1 MECNIKIV
9 KLKQV
14 LPLGTFPKREH
25 NVRFFYHR
33 TDGCYYMYDEK
44 GCEINLTT
52 DGNIIAIDRE
62 LIVGSESLTD
72 DTLVCIGL
80 KANYVHPSR
89 GIRNNTCGCQDTYI
103 RAWTYIKD
111 LQDFMQSGHIE
122 RDYYRVTLVPSPEE
136 GGIVGCSGSAIVPDE
151 NSDGFRFQFEAGSRV
166 ELYAKPV
173 QGYHFKGWKEF
184 HTNEIMS
191 ISPNWSF
198 TIKKDMDL
206 IGVFEKDEAP
216 IEQFY
221 INVNADPANAGY
233 VVGAGTFP
241 KGTRHS
247 ITAAAIQGYH
257 FTHWTDSLNR
267 IVSTNLQYDLVVE
280 KDETYTAHFEL
291 DTPVIEEYNVT
302 IITNPA
308 DKGSVSGGGTYK
320 SGQTAI
326 IVPSPVE
333 GWAVDTVTASGGNLV
348 DNGNGTYSIVV
359 TRDLTITVNF
369 KEAIRYFTFSVV
381 ADANGLVRYK
391 DINDAWSQWAERHE
405 VTAPEK
411 TIVTIAGKANGGYEF
426 EKWVTP
432 TGANLPNNE
441 NNIIVEE
448 GLHRKVYTAYF
459 KETYIP
465 PETHI
470 VNITA
475 GSNGK
480 CKYKIGSGEYSEA
493 ASSHFNISITDGE
506 TIEVLGVPDS
516 GYSFEQ
522 WNIGGTTSNSNP
534 YSKVITENVDF
545 SCTFVEIPPEEVT
558 ITVGSDGTN
567 ETRYRI
573 GDSSWS
579 NWSTSEH
586 TFKTAVG
593 SIYSV
598 EARAV
603 GNYKFREWNTSG
615 AKVSDNPATFT
626 AKTGT
631 NATHIAMFDQVI
643 MRTLT
648 LTAGT
653 GGKCRAKINGS
664 WSDYYSG
671 TKTYS
676 DIVDGTTVSVEALA
690 DSGYHFKEWTDS
702 GAPSTT
708 SRDIVMNDSKSIE
721 ARFEVDAPDKFQV
734 TYEAIPNGSATMEGA
749 GTYNDGD
756 TCTIKVNVSP
766 GYTLNKVLVDGVKIT
781 LNSNNQYSFV
791 VEKNIKVTIE
801 CDLIPEP
808 THYTLTVKTEDEGVA
823 QGGVGINKESNLGV
837 ETAEFEDGTVATIH
851 ATAAEGYS
859 FGGWWKDGVKVSDDV
874 TLSVTIDADKTY
886 IAKFTQVIMRTLT
899 LTAGTGGKCR
909 AKINGSWSD
918 YYSGTKTYS
927 DIVDGTTVSVE
938 ALADSG
944 YHFKEWT
951 DSGAPSTT
959 SRDIVMNDSKSIE
972 ARFEVDAPDKFQVT
986 YEAIPNGSATMEGAG
1001 TYNDGDTCTIKV
1013 NVSPGYTLNKV
1024 LVDGVKITL
1033 NSNNQYSFV
1042 VEKNIKVT
1050 IECDL
1055 IPEPTHYT
1063 LTVKTEDEG
1072 VAQGGVGINK
1082 ESNLGVE
1089 TAEFE
1094 DGTVATIHATAAEG
1108 YSFGGWWKDGVKVSD
1123 DVTLSVTIDAD
1134 KTYIAKFT
1142 QDPYLELDKPYLI
1155 FEATGGT
1162 QTVNVT
1168 SNVEWTVS

>member
-291 DTPVIEEYNVT
+291 DAPVIEEYNVT

-369 KEAIRYFTFSVV
+369 KEAIRYFTFSIV
-381 ADANGLVRYK
+381 ANANGLVRYK
-391 DINDAWSQWAERHE
+391 DINDAWSNWAERHE

-411 TIVTIAGKANGGYEF
+411 TIVTIAGKADIKYEF
-426 EKWVTP
+426 EKWITP
-432 TGANLPNNE
+432 TEAELLNNE

-448 GLHRKVYTAYF
+448 GLHRRIYTAYF
-459 KETYIP
+459 KKETVKPETYQ
-465 PETHI
+465 
-470 VNITA
+470 VNINVISNGKCKYKV
-475 GSNGK
+475 GSNEYSNESASHSNISVTKGETIEILAVPDEGYLFDYCASTSGDRSESNPYKVAVNSNMDFSYYFKEAPITKYTVDVTSDINGK
-480 CKYKIGSGEYSEA
+480 CKYKIGSGEYSKLDK
-493 ASSHFNISITDGE
+493 SHPRFQVPAGE
-506 TIEVLGVPDS
+506 TVTVLAEADS
-516 GYSFEQ
+516 GYKFVRWSYK
-522 WNIGGTTSNSNP
+522 GGIIKDNP
-534 YSKVITENVDF
+534 YSMIINEDMVLRCIFEQIPIDKVSIAVR
-545 SCTFVEIPPEEVT
+545 
-558 ITVGSDGTN
+558 SDGTN
-567 ETRYRI
+567 ETRYKI
-573 GDSSWS
+573 SEQSWS
-579 NWSTSEH
+579 NWSTLEH
-586 TFKTAVG
+586 RFELDPNITY
-593 SIYSV
+593 SI
-598 EARAV
+598 EARAK
-603 GNYKFREWNTSG
+603 GNFVFKEWNTGGIKTTNNPTEFTTKSNENSVHVAVFEALVIKRQLTVVAG
-615 AKVSDNPATFT
+615 AN
-626 AKTGT
+626 
-631 NATHIAMFDQVI
+631 
-643 MRTLT
+643 
-648 LTAGT
+648 
-653 GGKCRAKINGS
+653 GKCRVKTDNS
-664 WSDYYSG
+664 WGDYYTGS
-671 TKTYS
+671 KIYS
-676 DIVDGTTVSVEALA
+676 DIVDGTTISVEALA
-690 DSGYHFKEWTDS
+690 DKGYHFKRWKDS
-702 GAPSTT
+702 GAPSTA
-708 SRDIVMNDSKSIE
+708 SRDIVMDNNKSIE
-721 ARFEVDAPDKFQV
+721 AEFELDAPNQFQV

-749 GTYNDGD
+749 GTYDDGD
-756 TCTIKVNVSP
+756 TCMIKVNVSP

-808 THYTLTVKTEDEGVA
+808 TQYTLTVKTEDEGVA

-874 TLSVTIDADKTY
+874 TLSVT
-886 IAKFTQVIMRTLT
+886 
-899 LTAGTGGKCR
+899 
-909 AKINGSWSD
+909 
-918 YYSGTKTYS
+918 
-927 DIVDGTTVSVE
+927 
-938 ALADSG
+938 
-944 YHFKEWT
+944 
-951 DSGAPSTT
+951 
-959 SRDIVMNDSKSIE
+959 
-972 ARFEVDAPDKFQVT
+972 VDA
-986 YEAIPNGSATMEGAG
+986 N
-1001 TYNDGDTCTIKV
+1001 
-1013 NVSPGYTLNKV
+1013 
-1024 LVDGVKITL
+1024 
-1033 NSNNQYSFV
+1033 
-1042 VEKNIKVT
+1042 
-1050 IECDL
+1050 
-1055 IPEPTHYT
+1055 
-1063 LTVKTEDEG
+1063 
-1072 VAQGGVGINK
+1072 
-1082 ESNLGVE
+1082 
-1089 TAEFE
+1089 
-1094 DGTVATIHATAAEG
+1094 
-1108 YSFGGWWKDGVKVSD
+1108 
-1123 DVTLSVTIDAD
+1123 

-1142 QDPYLELDKPYLI
+1142 QDPYLELDKTSLT
-1155 FEATGGT
+1155 FDATGGT
-1162 QTVNVT
+1162 QTVTVT

>member
-80 KANYVHPSR
+80 KANYMHPSR

-291 DTPVIEEYNVT
+291 DAPVIEEYNVT

-369 KEAIRYFTFSVV
+369 KEAIRYFTFSIV

-391 DINDAWSQWAERHE
+391 DINDAWSNWAERHE

-411 TIVTIAGKANGGYEF
+411 TIVTIAGKADIKYEF
-426 EKWVTP
+426 EKWITP
-432 TGANLPNNE
+432 TEAELLNNE

-448 GLHRKVYTAYF
+448 GLHRRTYTAYF
-459 KETYIP
+459 KKETVKPETYQ
-465 PETHI
+465 
-470 VNITA
+470 VNINVISNGKCKYKV
-475 GSNGK
+475 GSNEYSNESASHSNISVTKGETIEILAVPDKGYLFDYCASTSGDRSESNPYKVAVNSNMDFSYYFKEAPITKYTVDVTSDINGK
-480 CKYKIGSGEYSEA
+480 CKYKIGSGEYSELDK
-493 ASSHFNISITDGE
+493 SHPRFQVPAGE
-506 TIEVLGVPDS
+506 TVTVLAEADS
-516 GYSFEQ
+516 GYKFVRWSYK
-522 WNIGGTTSNSNP
+522 GGVTEDNP
-534 YSKVITENVDF
+534 YSMIINENMVLRCIFEQIPIDKVSIAVR
-545 SCTFVEIPPEEVT
+545 
-558 ITVGSDGTN
+558 SDGTN
-567 ETRYRI
+567 ETRYKI
-573 GDSSWS
+573 SEQSWS
-579 NWSTSEH
+579 NWSTLEH
-586 TFKTAVG
+586 RFELDPNITY
-593 SIYSV
+593 SI
-598 EARAV
+598 EARAK
-603 GNYKFREWNTSG
+603 GNFVFKEWNTGGIKTTNNPTEFTTKSNENSVHVAVFEALVIKRQLTVVAG
-615 AKVSDNPATFT
+615 AN
-626 AKTGT
+626 
-631 NATHIAMFDQVI
+631 
-643 MRTLT
+643 
-648 LTAGT
+648 
-653 GGKCRAKINGS
+653 GKCRVKTDNS
-664 WSDYYSG
+664 WGDYYTGS
-671 TKTYS
+671 KIYS
-676 DIVDGTTVSVEALA
+676 DIVDGTTISVEALA
-690 DSGYHFKEWTDS
+690 DKGYHFKRWKDS
-702 GAPSTT
+702 GAPSTA
-708 SRDIVMNDSKSIE
+708 SRDIVMDNNKSIE
-721 ARFEVDAPDKFQV
+721 AEFELDAPNQFQV

-749 GTYNDGD
+749 GTYDDGD
-756 TCTIKVNVSP
+756 TCMIKVNVSP

-808 THYTLTVKTEDEGVA
+808 TQYTLTVKTEDEGVA

-874 TLSVTIDADKTY
+874 TLSVT
-886 IAKFTQVIMRTLT
+886 
-899 LTAGTGGKCR
+899 
-909 AKINGSWSD
+909 
-918 YYSGTKTYS
+918 
-927 DIVDGTTVSVE
+927 
-938 ALADSG
+938 
-944 YHFKEWT
+944 
-951 DSGAPSTT
+951 
-959 SRDIVMNDSKSIE
+959 
-972 ARFEVDAPDKFQVT
+972 VDA
-986 YEAIPNGSATMEGAG
+986 N
-1001 TYNDGDTCTIKV
+1001 
-1013 NVSPGYTLNKV
+1013 
-1024 LVDGVKITL
+1024 
-1033 NSNNQYSFV
+1033 
-1042 VEKNIKVT
+1042 
-1050 IECDL
+1050 
-1055 IPEPTHYT
+1055 
-1063 LTVKTEDEG
+1063 
-1072 VAQGGVGINK
+1072 
-1082 ESNLGVE
+1082 
-1089 TAEFE
+1089 
-1094 DGTVATIHATAAEG
+1094 
-1108 YSFGGWWKDGVKVSD
+1108 
-1123 DVTLSVTIDAD
+1123 

-1142 QDPYLELDKPYLI
+1142 QDPYLELDKTSLT
-1155 FEATGGT
+1155 FDATGGT
-1162 QTVNVT
+1162 QTVTVT

>member
-14 LPLGTFPKREH
+14 LPPGTFPKREH

-80 KANYVHPSR
+80 KANYVHPSS
-89 GIRNNTCGCQDTYI
+89 GVRNNTCGCQDTYI

-111 LQDFMQSGHIE
+111 LQDFLQTGHIE
-122 RDYYRVTLVPSPEE
+122 RNYYRVSLTPSPEE
-136 GGIVGCSGSAIVPDE
+136 GGIVGCTGSHIMPDE
-151 NSDGFRFQFEAGSRV
+151 SPDGFRFQFEAGSQV
-166 ELYAKPV
+166 KLYAKPAP
-173 QGYHFKGWKEF
+173 GYHFMGWKEY
-184 HTNEIMS
+184 HSNEIMS
-191 ISPNWSF
+191 ISSDWTFN
-198 TIKKDMDL
+198 IKKDMDL
-206 IGVFEKDEAP
+206 IGVFEKEGSP
-216 IEQFY
+216 VNNFY
-221 INVNADPANAGY
+221 INVDAYPATAGY

-247 ITAAAIQGYH
+247 ITAAPIDGYH
-257 FTHWTDSLNR
+257 FVHWKNSKGIL
-267 IVSTNLQYDLVVE
+267 VSTNLQYDLIVDS
-280 KDETYTAHFEL
+280 DETYTAYFEL
-291 DTPVIEEYNVT
+291 NAPQIYKVTVNTTPSG
-302 IITNPA
+302 
-308 DKGSVSGGGTYK
+308 KGTASGAGVYQV
-320 SGQTAI
+320 GQIAT
-326 IVPSPVE
+326 IVPSPAQ
-333 GWAVDTVTASGGNLV
+333 GWKVGTVSASDGNIT
-348 DNGNGTYSIVV
+348 DNGNGTWSVV
-359 TRDLTITVNF
+359 VNQDVTVTVTF
-369 KEAIRYFTFSVV
+369 VEAIRYFTFSVI
-381 ADANGLVRYK
+381 ANANGLVRYK
-391 DINDAWSQWAERHE
+391 DIQGLWSSWAAQHE
-405 VTAPEK
+405 VTAAEK
-411 TIVTIAGKANGGYEF
+411 TIVTIEGKANSGYEF
-426 EKWVTP
+426 ENWISP
-432 TGANLPNNE
+432 TGATLPNNE

-448 GLHRKVYTAYF
+448 GLDRKTYTAYF

-493 ASSHFNISITDGE
+493 ASSHSNISVTDGE

-573 GDSSWS
+573 GDGSWS
-579 NWSTSEH
+579 SWSTSEH

-631 NATHIAMFDQVI
+631 NATHIATFDQVI

-676 DIVDGTTVSVEALA
+676 NIVDGTTVSVEALA

-734 TYEAIPNGSATMEGA
+734 TYEAIPNGSATMDGA
-749 GTYNDGD
+749 GTYADGE
-756 TCTIKVNVSP
+756 TCKIKVNVSP
-766 GYTLNKVLVDGVKIT
+766 GYTLNKVLVDSVKIT

-859 FGGWWKDGVKVSDDV
+859 FGGWWKDGVKISDDV
-874 TLSVTIDADKTY
+874 TLSVT
-886 IAKFTQVIMRTLT
+886 V
-899 LTAGTGGKCR
+899 
-909 AKINGSWSD
+909 
-918 YYSGTKTYS
+918 
-927 DIVDGTTVSVE
+927 
-938 ALADSG
+938 
-944 YHFKEWT
+944 
-951 DSGAPSTT
+951 
-959 SRDIVMNDSKSIE
+959 
-972 ARFEVDAPDKFQVT
+972 
-986 YEAIPNGSATMEGAG
+986 
-1001 TYNDGDTCTIKV
+1001 
-1013 NVSPGYTLNKV
+1013 
-1024 LVDGVKITL
+1024 
-1033 NSNNQYSFV
+1033 
-1042 VEKNIKVT
+1042 
-1050 IECDL
+1050 
-1055 IPEPTHYT
+1055 
-1063 LTVKTEDEG
+1063 
-1072 VAQGGVGINK
+1072 
-1082 ESNLGVE
+1082 
-1089 TAEFE
+1089 
-1094 DGTVATIHATAAEG
+1094 
-1108 YSFGGWWKDGVKVSD
+1108 
-1123 DVTLSVTIDAD
+1123 DAD

-1142 QDPYLELDKPYLI
+1142 QDPYLELDKTSLT
-1155 FEATGGT
+1155 FEAAGGT

>member
-111 LQDFMQSGHIE
+111 LQDFMQSGHIK

-291 DTPVIEEYNVT
+291 DAPVIEEYNVT

-369 KEAIRYFTFSVV
+369 KEAIRYFTFSIV

-391 DINDAWSQWAERHE
+391 DINDAWSNWAERHE

-411 TIVTIAGKANGGYEF
+411 TIVTIAGKADIEYEF
-426 EKWVTP
+426 EKWITP
-432 TGANLPNNE
+432 TEAELLNNE

-448 GLHRKVYTAYF
+448 GLHRRTYTAYF
-459 KETYIP
+459 KKETVKPETYQ
-465 PETHI
+465 
-470 VNITA
+470 VNINVISNGKCKYKV
-475 GSNGK
+475 GSNEYSNESASHSNISVTKGETIEILAVPDEGYLFDYCASTSGDRSESNPYKVAVNSNMDFSYYFKEAPITKYTVDVTSDINGK
-480 CKYKIGSGEYSEA
+480 CKYKIGSSEYSELDK
-493 ASSHFNISITDGE
+493 SHPRFQVPAGE
-506 TIEVLGVPDS
+506 TVTVLAEADS
-516 GYSFEQ
+516 GYKFVRWSYK
-522 WNIGGTTSNSNP
+522 GGVTEDNP
-534 YSKVITENVDF
+534 YSMIINENMVLRCIFEQIPIDKVSIAVR
-545 SCTFVEIPPEEVT
+545 
-558 ITVGSDGTN
+558 SDGTN
-567 ETRYRI
+567 ETRYKI
-573 GDSSWS
+573 SEQSWS
-579 NWSTSEH
+579 NWSTLEH
-586 TFKTAVG
+586 RFELDPNITY
-593 SIYSV
+593 SI
-598 EARAV
+598 EARAK
-603 GNYKFREWNTSG
+603 GNFVFKEWNTGGIKTTNNPTEFTTKSNENSVHVAVFEALVIKRQLTVVAG
-615 AKVSDNPATFT
+615 AN
-626 AKTGT
+626 
-631 NATHIAMFDQVI
+631 
-643 MRTLT
+643 
-648 LTAGT
+648 
-653 GGKCRAKINGS
+653 GKCRVKTDNS
-664 WSDYYSG
+664 WGDYYTGS
-671 TKTYS
+671 KIYS
-676 DIVDGTTVSVEALA
+676 DIVDGTTISVEALA
-690 DSGYHFKEWTDS
+690 DKGYHFKRWKDS
-702 GAPSTT
+702 GAPSTA
-708 SRDIVMNDSKSIE
+708 SRDIVMDNNKSIE
-721 ARFEVDAPDKFQV
+721 AEFELDAPNQFQV

-749 GTYNDGD
+749 GTYDDGD
-756 TCTIKVNVSP
+756 TCMIKVNVSP

-859 FGGWWKDGVKVSDDV
+859 FGGWWKDGVKVSDGV
-874 TLSVTIDADKTY
+874 TFSVT
-886 IAKFTQVIMRTLT
+886 V
-899 LTAGTGGKCR
+899 
-909 AKINGSWSD
+909 
-918 YYSGTKTYS
+918 
-927 DIVDGTTVSVE
+927 
-938 ALADSG
+938 
-944 YHFKEWT
+944 
-951 DSGAPSTT
+951 
-959 SRDIVMNDSKSIE
+959 
-972 ARFEVDAPDKFQVT
+972 
-986 YEAIPNGSATMEGAG
+986 
-1001 TYNDGDTCTIKV
+1001 
-1013 NVSPGYTLNKV
+1013 
-1024 LVDGVKITL
+1024 
-1033 NSNNQYSFV
+1033 
-1042 VEKNIKVT
+1042 
-1050 IECDL
+1050 
-1055 IPEPTHYT
+1055 
-1063 LTVKTEDEG
+1063 
-1072 VAQGGVGINK
+1072 
-1082 ESNLGVE
+1082 
-1089 TAEFE
+1089 
-1094 DGTVATIHATAAEG
+1094 
-1108 YSFGGWWKDGVKVSD
+1108 
-1123 DVTLSVTIDAD
+1123 DAD

-1142 QDPYLELDKPYLI
+1142 QDPYLELDKTSLT
-1155 FEATGGT
+1155 FDATGGT

>member
-33 TDGCYYMYDEK
+33 ADGCYYMYDEK

-280 KDETYTAHFEL
+280 KDETYTAYFEL
-291 DTPVIEEYNVT
+291 DAPVIEEYNVT

-320 SGQTAI
+320 SGQTVI

-348 DNGNGTYSIVV
+348 DNSNGTYSIVV
-359 TRDLTITVNF
+359 TQDLTITVNF
-369 KEAIRYFTFSVV
+369 KEAIRYFTFSIV
-381 ADANGLVRYK
+381 ADADGLVRYK

-411 TIVTIAGKANGGYEF
+411 TIVTIAGKANRGYEF

-432 TGANLPNNE
+432 TGANLLNNE

-448 GLHRKVYTAYF
+448 GLHRRTYTAYF
-459 KETYIP
+459 KKEIVKPETYQ
-465 PETHI
+465 
-470 VNITA
+470 VNINVISNGKCKYKV
-475 GSNGK
+475 GSNEYSNESASHSNISVTKGETIEILAVPDEGYLFDYCTSTSGDRSESNPYKVAVNSNMDFSYYFKEAPITKYTVDVTSDINGK
-480 CKYKIGSGEYSEA
+480 CKYKIGSGEYSKLDK
-493 ASSHFNISITDGE
+493 SHPRFQVPAGE
-506 TIEVLGVPDS
+506 TVTVLAEADS
-516 GYSFEQ
+516 GYKFVRWSYK
-522 WNIGGTTSNSNP
+522 GGITKDNP
-534 YSKVITENVDF
+534 YSMIINENMVLRCIFEQIPIDKVSIAVR
-545 SCTFVEIPPEEVT
+545 
-558 ITVGSDGTN
+558 SDGTN
-567 ETRYRI
+567 ETRYKI
-573 GDSSWS
+573 SEQSWS
-579 NWSTSEH
+579 NWSTLEH
-586 TFKTAVG
+586 RFELDPNITY
-593 SIYSV
+593 SI
-598 EARAV
+598 EARAK
-603 GNYKFREWNTSG
+603 GNFVFKEWNTGGIKITNNPTEFTTKSNENSVHVAVFEALVIKRQLTVVAG
-615 AKVSDNPATFT
+615 AN
-626 AKTGT
+626 
-631 NATHIAMFDQVI
+631 
-643 MRTLT
+643 
-648 LTAGT
+648 
-653 GGKCRAKINGS
+653 GKCRVKTDNS
-664 WSDYYSG
+664 WGDYYTGS
-671 TKTYS
+671 KIYS
-676 DIVDGTTVSVEALA
+676 DIVDGTTISVEALA
-690 DSGYHFKEWTDS
+690 DKGYHFKRWKDS
-702 GAPSTT
+702 GAPSTA
-708 SRDIVMNDSKSIE
+708 SRDIVMDNNKSIE
-721 ARFEVDAPDKFQV
+721 AEFELDAPNQFQV

-749 GTYNDGD
+749 GTYDDGD
-756 TCTIKVNVSP
+756 TCMIKVNVSP
-766 GYTLNKVLVDGVKIT
+766 GYTLNKVLVDGVKII

-808 THYTLTVKTEDEGVA
+808 TQYTLTVKTEDEGVA

-874 TLSVTIDADKTY
+874 TLSVT
-886 IAKFTQVIMRTLT
+886 
-899 LTAGTGGKCR
+899 
-909 AKINGSWSD
+909 
-918 YYSGTKTYS
+918 
-927 DIVDGTTVSVE
+927 
-938 ALADSG
+938 
-944 YHFKEWT
+944 
-951 DSGAPSTT
+951 
-959 SRDIVMNDSKSIE
+959 
-972 ARFEVDAPDKFQVT
+972 VDA
-986 YEAIPNGSATMEGAG
+986 N
-1001 TYNDGDTCTIKV
+1001 
-1013 NVSPGYTLNKV
+1013 
-1024 LVDGVKITL
+1024 
-1033 NSNNQYSFV
+1033 
-1042 VEKNIKVT
+1042 
-1050 IECDL
+1050 
-1055 IPEPTHYT
+1055 
-1063 LTVKTEDEG
+1063 
-1072 VAQGGVGINK
+1072 
-1082 ESNLGVE
+1082 
-1089 TAEFE
+1089 
-1094 DGTVATIHATAAEG
+1094 
-1108 YSFGGWWKDGVKVSD
+1108 
-1123 DVTLSVTIDAD
+1123 

-1142 QDPYLELDKPYLI
+1142 QDPYLELDKTSLT
-1155 FEATGGT
+1155 FDATGGT

>member
-257 FTHWTDSLNR
+257 FTHWTNSLNR

-291 DTPVIEEYNVT
+291 DAPVIEEYNVT

-320 SGQTAI
+320 SGQTVI

-369 KEAIRYFTFSVV
+369 KEAIRYFTFSIV
-381 ADANGLVRYK
+381 ADADGLVRYK

-411 TIVTIAGKANGGYEF
+411 TIVTIAGKANRGYEF

-441 NNIIVEE
+441 NNIIIEE
-448 GLHRKVYTAYF
+448 GLHRRTYTAYF
-459 KETYIP
+459 KKETVKPETYQ
-465 PETHI
+465 
-470 VNITA
+470 VNINVISNGKCKYKV
-475 GSNGK
+475 GSNEYSNESASHSNISVTKGETIEILAVPDEGYLFDYCASTSGDRSESNPYKVAVNSNMDFSYYFKEAPITKYTVDVTSDINGK
-480 CKYKIGSGEYSEA
+480 CKYKIGSGEYSELDK
-493 ASSHFNISITDGE
+493 SHGFQVPAGE
-506 TIEVLGVPDS
+506 TVTVLAEADS
-516 GYSFEQ
+516 GYKFVRWSYK
-522 WNIGGTTSNSNP
+522 GGVTEDNP
-534 YSKVITENVDF
+534 YSMIINENMVLRCIFEQIPIDKVSIAVR
-545 SCTFVEIPPEEVT
+545 
-558 ITVGSDGTN
+558 SDGTN
-567 ETRYRI
+567 ETRYKI
-573 GDSSWS
+573 SEQSWS
-579 NWSTSEH
+579 NWSTLEH
-586 TFKTAVG
+586 RFELDPNITY
-593 SIYSV
+593 SI
-598 EARAV
+598 EARAK
-603 GNYKFREWNTSG
+603 GNFVFKEWNTGGIKTTNNPTEFTTKSNENSVHVAVFEALVIKRQLTVVAG
-615 AKVSDNPATFT
+615 AN
-626 AKTGT
+626 
-631 NATHIAMFDQVI
+631 
-643 MRTLT
+643 
-648 LTAGT
+648 
-653 GGKCRAKINGS
+653 GKCRVKTDNS
-664 WSDYYSG
+664 WGDYYTGS
-671 TKTYS
+671 KIYS
-676 DIVDGTTVSVEALA
+676 DIVDGTTISVEALA
-690 DSGYHFKEWTDS
+690 DKGYHFKRWKDS
-702 GAPSTT
+702 GAPSTA
-708 SRDIVMNDSKSIE
+708 SRDIVMNNNKSIE
-721 ARFEVDAPDKFQV
+721 AEFELDVPNQFQV

-749 GTYNDGD
+749 GTYDDGD
-756 TCTIKVNVSP
+756 TCMIKVNVSP

-781 LNSNNQYSFV
+781 LNSNNQYNFV
-791 VEKNIKVTIE
+791 VEKNIKVTIK
-801 CDLIPEP
+801 CDFIPEP

-874 TLSVTIDADKTY
+874 TLSVT
-886 IAKFTQVIMRTLT
+886 
-899 LTAGTGGKCR
+899 
-909 AKINGSWSD
+909 
-918 YYSGTKTYS
+918 
-927 DIVDGTTVSVE
+927 
-938 ALADSG
+938 
-944 YHFKEWT
+944 
-951 DSGAPSTT
+951 
-959 SRDIVMNDSKSIE
+959 
-972 ARFEVDAPDKFQVT
+972 VDA
-986 YEAIPNGSATMEGAG
+986 N
-1001 TYNDGDTCTIKV
+1001 
-1013 NVSPGYTLNKV
+1013 
-1024 LVDGVKITL
+1024 
-1033 NSNNQYSFV
+1033 
-1042 VEKNIKVT
+1042 
-1050 IECDL
+1050 
-1055 IPEPTHYT
+1055 
-1063 LTVKTEDEG
+1063 
-1072 VAQGGVGINK
+1072 
-1082 ESNLGVE
+1082 
-1089 TAEFE
+1089 
-1094 DGTVATIHATAAEG
+1094 
-1108 YSFGGWWKDGVKVSD
+1108 
-1123 DVTLSVTIDAD
+1123 

-1142 QDPYLELDKPYLI
+1142 QDPYLELDKTSLT
-1155 FEATGGT
+1155 FEAAGGT

>member
-257 FTHWTDSLNR
+257 FIHWTDSLNR

-291 DTPVIEEYNVT
+291 DAPVIEEYNVT

-369 KEAIRYFTFSVV
+369 KEAIRYFTFSIV

-391 DINDAWSQWAERHE
+391 DINDAWSNWAERHE

-411 TIVTIAGKANGGYEF
+411 TIVTIAGKADIEYEF
-426 EKWVTP
+426 EKWITP
-432 TGANLPNNE
+432 TEAELLNNE

-448 GLHRKVYTAYF
+448 GLHRRTYTAYF
-459 KETYIP
+459 KKETVKPETYQ
-465 PETHI
+465 
-470 VNITA
+470 VNINVISNGKCKYKV
-475 GSNGK
+475 GSNEYSNESASHSNISVTKGETIEILAVPDEGYLFDYCASTSGDRSESNPYKVAVNSNMDFSYYFKEAPITKYTVDVTSDINGK
-480 CKYKIGSGEYSEA
+480 CKYKIGSGEYSELDK
-493 ASSHFNISITDGE
+493 SHPRFQVPAGE
-506 TIEVLGVPDS
+506 TVTVLAEADS
-516 GYSFEQ
+516 GYKFVRWSYK
-522 WNIGGTTSNSNP
+522 GGVTKDNP
-534 YSKVITENVDF
+534 YSMIINENMVLRCIFEQIPIDKVSIAVR
-545 SCTFVEIPPEEVT
+545 
-558 ITVGSDGTN
+558 SDGTN
-567 ETRYRI
+567 ETRYKI
-573 GDSSWS
+573 SEQSWS
-579 NWSTSEH
+579 NWSTLEH
-586 TFKTAVG
+586 RFELDPNITY
-593 SIYSV
+593 SI
-598 EARAV
+598 EARAK
-603 GNYKFREWNTSG
+603 GNFVFKEWNTGGIKTTNNPTEFTTKSNENSVHVAVFEALVIKRQLTVVAG
-615 AKVSDNPATFT
+615 AN
-626 AKTGT
+626 
-631 NATHIAMFDQVI
+631 
-643 MRTLT
+643 
-648 LTAGT
+648 
-653 GGKCRAKINGS
+653 GKCRVKTDNS
-664 WSDYYSG
+664 WGDYYTGS
-671 TKTYS
+671 KIYS
-676 DIVDGTTVSVEALA
+676 DIVDGTTISVEALA
-690 DSGYHFKEWTDS
+690 DKGYHFKRWKDS
-702 GAPSTT
+702 GAPSTA
-708 SRDIVMNDSKSIE
+708 SRDIVMDNNKSIE
-721 ARFEVDAPDKFQV
+721 AEFELDAPNQFQV

-749 GTYNDGD
+749 GTYDDGD
-756 TCTIKVNVSP
+756 TCMIKVNVSP

-781 LNSNNQYSFV
+781 LNSNNQYNFV

-874 TLSVTIDADKTY
+874 TFSVT
-886 IAKFTQVIMRTLT
+886 V
-899 LTAGTGGKCR
+899 
-909 AKINGSWSD
+909 
-918 YYSGTKTYS
+918 
-927 DIVDGTTVSVE
+927 
-938 ALADSG
+938 
-944 YHFKEWT
+944 
-951 DSGAPSTT
+951 
-959 SRDIVMNDSKSIE
+959 
-972 ARFEVDAPDKFQVT
+972 
-986 YEAIPNGSATMEGAG
+986 
-1001 TYNDGDTCTIKV
+1001 
-1013 NVSPGYTLNKV
+1013 
-1024 LVDGVKITL
+1024 
-1033 NSNNQYSFV
+1033 
-1042 VEKNIKVT
+1042 
-1050 IECDL
+1050 
-1055 IPEPTHYT
+1055 
-1063 LTVKTEDEG
+1063 
-1072 VAQGGVGINK
+1072 
-1082 ESNLGVE
+1082 
-1089 TAEFE
+1089 
-1094 DGTVATIHATAAEG
+1094 
-1108 YSFGGWWKDGVKVSD
+1108 
-1123 DVTLSVTIDAD
+1123 DAD

-1142 QDPYLELDKPYLI
+1142 QDPYLELDKTSLT
-1155 FEATGGT
+1155 FDATGGT

>member
-267 IVSTNLQYDLVVE
+267 IVSTNLQYDIIVD
-280 KDETYTAHFEL
+280 KNETYTAYFEL
-291 DTPVIEEYNVT
+291 DAPVIEEYNVT

-369 KEAIRYFTFSVV
+369 KEAIRYFTFSIV

-391 DINDAWSQWAERHE
+391 DINDAWSNWAERHE
-405 VTAPEK
+405 ITAQEK

-426 EKWVTP
+426 EKWITP
-432 TGANLPNNE
+432 TEAELLNNE

-448 GLHRKVYTAYF
+448 GLHRRIYTAYF
-459 KETYIP
+459 KKETVKPETYQ
-465 PETHI
+465 
-470 VNITA
+470 VNINVISNGKCKYKV
-475 GSNGK
+475 GSNEYSNESASHSNISVTKGETIEILAVPDEGYLFDYCASTSGDRSESNPYKVAVNSNMDFSYYFKEAPITKYTVDVTSDINGK
-480 CKYKIGSGEYSEA
+480 CKYKIGSGEYSELDK
-493 ASSHFNISITDGE
+493 SHPRFQVPAGE
-506 TIEVLGVPDS
+506 TVTVLAEADS
-516 GYSFEQ
+516 GYKFVRWSYK
-522 WNIGGTTSNSNP
+522 GGVTEDNP
-534 YSKVITENVDF
+534 YSMIINENMVLKCIFEQIPIDKVSIAVR
-545 SCTFVEIPPEEVT
+545 
-558 ITVGSDGTN
+558 SDGTN

-573 GDSSWS
+573 GDGSWS

-593 SIYSV
+593 SIYLV

-615 AKVSDNPATFT
+615 AKVSDNPAIFT

-631 NATHIAMFDQVI
+631 NATHIATFDQVI

-648 LTAGT
+648 LTAGM

-671 TKTYS
+671 AKTYS

-690 DSGYHFKEWTDS
+690 NSGYHFKEWTDS

-721 ARFEVDAPDKFQV
+721 ARFEVDTPDKFQV

-756 TCTIKVNVSP
+756 TCEIKVNVSP

-791 VEKNIKVTIE
+791 VEKNIKVIIE

-808 THYTLTVKTEDEGVA
+808 THYTLTVKTEDEGVV

-859 FGGWWKDGVKVSDDV
+859 FGGWWKDGVKISDDV
-874 TLSVTIDADKTY
+874 TLSVTVDANKTY
-886 IAKFTQVIMRTLT
+886 IAKFI
-899 LTAGTGGKCR
+899 
-909 AKINGSWSD
+909 
-918 YYSGTKTYS
+918 
-927 DIVDGTTVSVE
+927 
-938 ALADSG
+938 
-944 YHFKEWT
+944 
-951 DSGAPSTT
+951 
-959 SRDIVMNDSKSIE
+959 
-972 ARFEVDAPDKFQVT
+972 
-986 YEAIPNGSATMEGAG
+986 
-1001 TYNDGDTCTIKV
+1001 
-1013 NVSPGYTLNKV
+1013 
-1024 LVDGVKITL
+1024 
-1033 NSNNQYSFV
+1033 
-1042 VEKNIKVT
+1042 
-1050 IECDL
+1050 
-1055 IPEPTHYT
+1055 
-1063 LTVKTEDEG
+1063 
-1072 VAQGGVGINK
+1072 
-1082 ESNLGVE
+1082 
-1089 TAEFE
+1089 
-1094 DGTVATIHATAAEG
+1094 
-1108 YSFGGWWKDGVKVSD
+1108 
-1123 DVTLSVTIDAD
+1123 
-1134 KTYIAKFT
+1134 
-1142 QDPYLELDKPYLI
+1142 QDPYLELDKTSLT

>member
-151 NSDGFRFQFEAGSRV
+151 NSDGFRFQFEACSRV

-233 VVGAGTFP
+233 VIGAGTFP

-267 IVSTNLQYDLVVE
+267 IVSTNLQYDIIVD
-280 KDETYTAHFEL
+280 KNETYTAYFEL

-333 GWAVDTVTASGGNLV
+333 GWTVDTVTASGGNLV

-369 KEAIRYFTFSVV
+369 KEAIRYFTFSIV

-391 DINDAWSQWAERHE
+391 DINDAWSNWAERHE

-411 TIVTIAGKANGGYEF
+411 TIVTIAGKADIEYEF
-426 EKWVTP
+426 EKWITP
-432 TGANLPNNE
+432 TEAELLNNE

-448 GLHRKVYTAYF
+448 GLHRRTYTAYF
-459 KETYIP
+459 KKETVKPETYQ
-465 PETHI
+465 
-470 VNITA
+470 VNINVISNGKCKYKV
-475 GSNGK
+475 GSNEYSNESASHSNISVTKGETIEILAVPDEGYLFDYCASTSGDRSESNPYKVAVNSNMDFSYYFKEAPITKYTVDVTSDINGK
-480 CKYKIGSGEYSEA
+480 CKYKIGSGEYSELDK
-493 ASSHFNISITDGE
+493 SHPRFQVPAGE
-506 TIEVLGVPDS
+506 TVTVLAEADS
-516 GYSFEQ
+516 GYKFVRWSYK
-522 WNIGGTTSNSNP
+522 GGVTEDNP
-534 YSKVITENVDF
+534 YSMIINENMVLRCIFEQIPIDKVSIAVR
-545 SCTFVEIPPEEVT
+545 
-558 ITVGSDGTN
+558 SDGTN
-567 ETRYRI
+567 ETRYKI
-573 GDSSWS
+573 SEQSWS
-579 NWSTSEH
+579 NWSTLEH
-586 TFKTAVG
+586 RFELDPNITY
-593 SIYSV
+593 SI
-598 EARAV
+598 EARAK
-603 GNYKFREWNTSG
+603 GNFVFKEWNTGGIKTTNNPTEFTTKSNENSVHVAVFEALVIKRQLTVVAG
-615 AKVSDNPATFT
+615 AN
-626 AKTGT
+626 
-631 NATHIAMFDQVI
+631 
-643 MRTLT
+643 
-648 LTAGT
+648 
-653 GGKCRAKINGS
+653 GKCRVKTDNS
-664 WSDYYSG
+664 WGDYYTGS
-671 TKTYS
+671 KIYS
-676 DIVDGTTVSVEALA
+676 DIVDGTTISVEALA
-690 DSGYHFKEWTDS
+690 DKGYHFKRWKDS
-702 GAPSTT
+702 GAPSTA
-708 SRDIVMNDSKSIE
+708 SRDIVMDNNKSIE
-721 ARFEVDAPDKFQV
+721 AEFELDAPNQFQV

-749 GTYNDGD
+749 GTYDDGD
-756 TCTIKVNVSP
+756 TCMIKVNVSP

-808 THYTLTVKTEDEGVA
+808 TQYTLTVKTEDEGVA

-837 ETAEFEDGTVATIH
+837 ETAEFEAGIVATIH

-874 TLSVTIDADKTY
+874 TFSVT
-886 IAKFTQVIMRTLT
+886 V
-899 LTAGTGGKCR
+899 
-909 AKINGSWSD
+909 
-918 YYSGTKTYS
+918 
-927 DIVDGTTVSVE
+927 
-938 ALADSG
+938 
-944 YHFKEWT
+944 
-951 DSGAPSTT
+951 
-959 SRDIVMNDSKSIE
+959 
-972 ARFEVDAPDKFQVT
+972 
-986 YEAIPNGSATMEGAG
+986 
-1001 TYNDGDTCTIKV
+1001 
-1013 NVSPGYTLNKV
+1013 
-1024 LVDGVKITL
+1024 
-1033 NSNNQYSFV
+1033 
-1042 VEKNIKVT
+1042 
-1050 IECDL
+1050 
-1055 IPEPTHYT
+1055 
-1063 LTVKTEDEG
+1063 
-1072 VAQGGVGINK
+1072 
-1082 ESNLGVE
+1082 
-1089 TAEFE
+1089 
-1094 DGTVATIHATAAEG
+1094 
-1108 YSFGGWWKDGVKVSD
+1108 
-1123 DVTLSVTIDAD
+1123 DAD

-1142 QDPYLELDKPYLI
+1142 QDPYLELDKTSLT
-1155 FEATGGT
+1155 FDATGGT

>member
-62 LIVGSESLTD
+62 LIIGSESLTD

-291 DTPVIEEYNVT
+291 DAPVIEEYNVT

-333 GWAVDTVTASGGNLV
+333 DWAVDTVTASGGNLV

-369 KEAIRYFTFSVV
+369 KEAIRYFTFSIV

-391 DINDAWSQWAERHE
+391 DINDAWSNWAERHE

-411 TIVTIAGKANGGYEF
+411 TIVTIAGKADIEYEF
-426 EKWVTP
+426 EKWITP
-432 TGANLPNNE
+432 TEAELLNNE

-448 GLHRKVYTAYF
+448 GLHRRTYTAYF
-459 KETYIP
+459 KKEIVKPETYQ
-465 PETHI
+465 
-470 VNITA
+470 VNINVISNGKCKYKV
-475 GSNGK
+475 GSNEYSNESASHSNISVTKGETIEILAVPDEGYLFDYCASTSGDRSESNPYKVAVNSNMDFSYYFKEAPITKYTVDVTSDINGK
-480 CKYKIGSGEYSEA
+480 CKYKIGSGEYSELDK
-493 ASSHFNISITDGE
+493 SHPRFQVPAGE
-506 TIEVLGVPDS
+506 TVTVLAEADS
-516 GYSFEQ
+516 GYKFVRWSYK
-522 WNIGGTTSNSNP
+522 GGVTEDNP
-534 YSKVITENVDF
+534 YSMIINENMVFRCIFEQIPIDKVSIAVK
-545 SCTFVEIPPEEVT
+545 
-558 ITVGSDGTN
+558 SDGTN
-567 ETRYRI
+567 ETRYKI
-573 GDSSWS
+573 SEQSWS
-579 NWSTSEH
+579 NWSTLEH
-586 TFKTAVG
+586 RFELDPNITY
-593 SIYSV
+593 SI
-598 EARAV
+598 EARAK
-603 GNYKFREWNTSG
+603 GNFVFKEWNTGGIKTTNNPTEFTTKSNENSVHVAVFEALVIKRQLTVVAG
-615 AKVSDNPATFT
+615 AN
-626 AKTGT
+626 
-631 NATHIAMFDQVI
+631 
-643 MRTLT
+643 
-648 LTAGT
+648 
-653 GGKCRAKINGS
+653 GKCRVKTDNS
-664 WSDYYSG
+664 WGDYYTGS
-671 TKTYS
+671 KIYS
-676 DIVDGTTVSVEALA
+676 DIVDGTTISVEALA
-690 DSGYHFKEWTDS
+690 DKGYHFKRWKDS
-702 GAPSTT
+702 GAPSTA
-708 SRDIVMNDSKSIE
+708 SRDIVMDNNKSIE
-721 ARFEVDAPDKFQV
+721 AEFELDAPNQFQV

-749 GTYNDGD
+749 GTYDDGD
-756 TCTIKVNVSP
+756 TCMIKVNVSP

-781 LNSNNQYSFV
+781 LNSNNQYNFV

-801 CDLIPEP
+801 CDFIPKP

-851 ATAAEGYS
+851 ATAAEGYI

-874 TLSVTIDADKTY
+874 TLSVT
-886 IAKFTQVIMRTLT
+886 
-899 LTAGTGGKCR
+899 
-909 AKINGSWSD
+909 
-918 YYSGTKTYS
+918 
-927 DIVDGTTVSVE
+927 
-938 ALADSG
+938 
-944 YHFKEWT
+944 
-951 DSGAPSTT
+951 
-959 SRDIVMNDSKSIE
+959 
-972 ARFEVDAPDKFQVT
+972 VDA
-986 YEAIPNGSATMEGAG
+986 N
-1001 TYNDGDTCTIKV
+1001 
-1013 NVSPGYTLNKV
+1013 
-1024 LVDGVKITL
+1024 
-1033 NSNNQYSFV
+1033 
-1042 VEKNIKVT
+1042 
-1050 IECDL
+1050 
-1055 IPEPTHYT
+1055 
-1063 LTVKTEDEG
+1063 
-1072 VAQGGVGINK
+1072 
-1082 ESNLGVE
+1082 
-1089 TAEFE
+1089 
-1094 DGTVATIHATAAEG
+1094 
-1108 YSFGGWWKDGVKVSD
+1108 
-1123 DVTLSVTIDAD
+1123 

-1142 QDPYLELDKPYLI
+1142 QDLYLELDKTSLT
-1155 FEATGGT
+1155 FEAAGGT

-1168 SNVEWTVS
+1168 SNVKWTVS

>member
-1 MECNIKIV
+1 MKCNIKIV

-233 VVGAGTFP
+233 VIGAGTFP

-267 IVSTNLQYDLVVE
+267 IVSTNLQYDIIVD
-280 KDETYTAHFEL
+280 KNETYTAYFEL

-333 GWAVDTVTASGGNLV
+333 GWTVDTVTASGGNLV

-369 KEAIRYFTFSVV
+369 KEAIRYFTFSIV

-391 DINDAWSQWAERHE
+391 DINDAWSNWAERHE

-411 TIVTIAGKANGGYEF
+411 TIVTIAGKADIEYEF
-426 EKWVTP
+426 EKWITP
-432 TGANLPNNE
+432 TEAELLNNE

-448 GLHRKVYTAYF
+448 GLHRRTYTAYF
-459 KETYIP
+459 KKEPVKPETYQ
-465 PETHI
+465 
-470 VNITA
+470 VNINVISNGKCKYKV
-475 GSNGK
+475 GSNEYSNESASHSNISVTKGETIEILAVPDEGYLFDYCASTSGDRSESNPYKVAVNSNMDFSYYFKEAPITKYTVDVTSDINGK
-480 CKYKIGSGEYSEA
+480 CKYKIGSGEYSKLDK
-493 ASSHFNISITDGE
+493 SHPRFQVPAGE
-506 TIEVLGVPDS
+506 TVTVLAEADS
-516 GYSFEQ
+516 GYKFVRWSYK
-522 WNIGGTTSNSNP
+522 GGVTEDNP
-534 YSKVITENVDF
+534 YSMIINENMVLRCIFEQIPIDKVSIAVR
-545 SCTFVEIPPEEVT
+545 
-558 ITVGSDGTN
+558 SDGTN
-567 ETRYRI
+567 ETRYKI
-573 GDSSWS
+573 SEQSWS
-579 NWSTSEH
+579 NWSTLEH
-586 TFKTAVG
+586 RFELDPNITY
-593 SIYSV
+593 SI
-598 EARAV
+598 EARAK
-603 GNYKFREWNTSG
+603 GNFVFKEWNTGGIKTTNNPTEFTTKSNENSVHVAVFEALVIKRQLTVVAG
-615 AKVSDNPATFT
+615 AN
-626 AKTGT
+626 
-631 NATHIAMFDQVI
+631 
-643 MRTLT
+643 
-648 LTAGT
+648 
-653 GGKCRAKINGS
+653 GKCRVKTDNS
-664 WSDYYSG
+664 WGDYYTGS
-671 TKTYS
+671 KIYS
-676 DIVDGTTVSVEALA
+676 DIVDGTTISVEALA
-690 DSGYHFKEWTDS
+690 DKGYHFKRWKDS
-702 GAPSTT
+702 GAPSTA
-708 SRDIVMNDSKSIE
+708 SRDIVMDNNKSIE
-721 ARFEVDAPDKFQV
+721 AEFELDAPNQFQV

-749 GTYNDGD
+749 GTYDDGD
-756 TCTIKVNVSP
+756 TCMIKVNVSP

-808 THYTLTVKTEDEGVA
+808 TQYTLTVKTEDEGVA

-837 ETAEFEDGTVATIH
+837 ETAEFEAGIVATIH

-874 TLSVTIDADKTY
+874 TFSVT
-886 IAKFTQVIMRTLT
+886 V
-899 LTAGTGGKCR
+899 
-909 AKINGSWSD
+909 
-918 YYSGTKTYS
+918 
-927 DIVDGTTVSVE
+927 
-938 ALADSG
+938 
-944 YHFKEWT
+944 
-951 DSGAPSTT
+951 
-959 SRDIVMNDSKSIE
+959 
-972 ARFEVDAPDKFQVT
+972 
-986 YEAIPNGSATMEGAG
+986 
-1001 TYNDGDTCTIKV
+1001 
-1013 NVSPGYTLNKV
+1013 
-1024 LVDGVKITL
+1024 
-1033 NSNNQYSFV
+1033 
-1042 VEKNIKVT
+1042 
-1050 IECDL
+1050 
-1055 IPEPTHYT
+1055 
-1063 LTVKTEDEG
+1063 
-1072 VAQGGVGINK
+1072 
-1082 ESNLGVE
+1082 
-1089 TAEFE
+1089 
-1094 DGTVATIHATAAEG
+1094 
-1108 YSFGGWWKDGVKVSD
+1108 
-1123 DVTLSVTIDAD
+1123 DAD

-1142 QDPYLELDKPYLI
+1142 QDPYLELDKTSLT
-1155 FEATGGT
+1155 FDATGGT

>member
-89 GIRNNTCGCQDTYI
+89 GVRNNTCGCQDTYI

-291 DTPVIEEYNVT
+291 DAPVIEEYNVT

-326 IVPSPVE
+326 IVPSPVKD
-333 GWAVDTVTASGGNLV
+333 WAVDTVTASDGNLV

-369 KEAIRYFTFSVV
+369 KEAIRYFTFSIV

-391 DINDAWSQWAERHE
+391 AINDAWSNWAKRHE

-411 TIVTIAGKANGGYEF
+411 TIVTIAGKADIGYEF
-426 EKWVTP
+426 EKWITP
-432 TGANLPNNE
+432 TEAELLNNE

-448 GLHRKVYTAYF
+448 GLHRRTYTAYF
-459 KETYIP
+459 KKETVKPETYQ
-465 PETHI
+465 
-470 VNITA
+470 VNINVISNGKCKYKV
-475 GSNGK
+475 GSNEYSNESASHSNISVTKGETIEILAVPDKGYLFDYCASTSGDRSESNPYKVAVNSNMDFSYYFKEAPITKYTVDVTSDINGK
-480 CKYKIGSGEYSEA
+480 CKYKIGSGEYSKLDK
-493 ASSHFNISITDGE
+493 SHPRFQVPAGE
-506 TIEVLGVPDS
+506 TVTVLAEADS
-516 GYSFEQ
+516 GYKFVRWSYK
-522 WNIGGTTSNSNP
+522 GGVTEDNP
-534 YSKVITENVDF
+534 YSMIINENMALRCIFEQIPIDKVSIAVR
-545 SCTFVEIPPEEVT
+545 
-558 ITVGSDGTN
+558 SDGTN
-567 ETRYRI
+567 ETRYKI
-573 GDSSWS
+573 SEQSWS
-579 NWSTSEH
+579 NWSTLEH
-586 TFKTAVG
+586 RFELDPNITY
-593 SIYSV
+593 SI
-598 EARAV
+598 EARAK
-603 GNYKFREWNTSG
+603 GNFVFKEWNTGGIKTTNNPTEFTTKSNENSVHVAVFEALVIKRQLTVVAG
-615 AKVSDNPATFT
+615 AN
-626 AKTGT
+626 
-631 NATHIAMFDQVI
+631 
-643 MRTLT
+643 
-648 LTAGT
+648 
-653 GGKCRAKINGS
+653 GKCRVKTDNS
-664 WSDYYSG
+664 WGDYYTGS
-671 TKTYS
+671 KIYS
-676 DIVDGTTVSVEALA
+676 DIVDGTTISVEALA
-690 DSGYHFKEWTDS
+690 DKGYHFKRWKDS
-702 GAPSTT
+702 GAPSTA
-708 SRDIVMNDSKSIE
+708 SRDIVMDNNKSIE
-721 ARFEVDAPDKFQV
+721 AEFELDAPNQFQV

-749 GTYNDGD
+749 GTYDDGD
-756 TCTIKVNVSP
+756 TCMIKVNVSP

-781 LNSNNQYSFV
+781 LNSNNQYNFV

-801 CDLIPEP
+801 CDFIPEP

-874 TLSVTIDADKTY
+874 TLSVT
-886 IAKFTQVIMRTLT
+886 
-899 LTAGTGGKCR
+899 
-909 AKINGSWSD
+909 
-918 YYSGTKTYS
+918 
-927 DIVDGTTVSVE
+927 
-938 ALADSG
+938 
-944 YHFKEWT
+944 
-951 DSGAPSTT
+951 
-959 SRDIVMNDSKSIE
+959 
-972 ARFEVDAPDKFQVT
+972 VDA
-986 YEAIPNGSATMEGAG
+986 N
-1001 TYNDGDTCTIKV
+1001 
-1013 NVSPGYTLNKV
+1013 
-1024 LVDGVKITL
+1024 
-1033 NSNNQYSFV
+1033 
-1042 VEKNIKVT
+1042 
-1050 IECDL
+1050 
-1055 IPEPTHYT
+1055 
-1063 LTVKTEDEG
+1063 
-1072 VAQGGVGINK
+1072 
-1082 ESNLGVE
+1082 
-1089 TAEFE
+1089 
-1094 DGTVATIHATAAEG
+1094 
-1108 YSFGGWWKDGVKVSD
+1108 
-1123 DVTLSVTIDAD
+1123 

-1142 QDPYLELDKPYLI
+1142 QDPYLELDKTSLT
-1155 FEATGGT
+1155 FEAAGGT

>member
-89 GIRNNTCGCQDTYI
+89 GVRNNTCGCQDTYI

-291 DTPVIEEYNVT
+291 DAPVIEEYNIT

-348 DNGNGTYSIVV
+348 YNGNGIYSIVV

-369 KEAIRYFTFSVV
+369 KEAIRYFTFSIV

-391 DINDAWSQWAERHE
+391 DINDSWSQWAERHE

-432 TGANLPNNE
+432 TKAELLNNE

-448 GLHRKVYTAYF
+448 GLHRRTYTAYF
-459 KETYIP
+459 KKETVKPETYQ
-465 PETHI
+465 
-470 VNITA
+470 VNINVISNGKCKYKV
-475 GSNGK
+475 GSNEYSNESASHSNISVTKGETIEILAIPDEGYLFDYCASTSGDRSESNPYKVAVNSNMDFSYYFKEAPITKYTVDVTSDINGK
-480 CKYKIGSGEYSEA
+480 CKYKIGSGEYSELDK
-493 ASSHFNISITDGE
+493 SHPRFQVPAGE
-506 TIEVLGVPDS
+506 TVTVLAEADS
-516 GYSFEQ
+516 GYKFVRWSYK
-522 WNIGGTTSNSNP
+522 GGVTEDNP
-534 YSKVITENVDF
+534 YSMIINENMVLRCIFERIPIDKVSIAVR
-545 SCTFVEIPPEEVT
+545 
-558 ITVGSDGTN
+558 SDGTN
-567 ETRYRI
+567 ETRYKI
-573 GDSSWS
+573 SEQSWS
-579 NWSTSEH
+579 NWSTLEH
-586 TFKTAVG
+586 RFELDPNITY
-593 SIYSV
+593 SI
-598 EARAV
+598 EARAK
-603 GNYKFREWNTSG
+603 GNFVFKEWNTGGIKTTNNPTEFTTKSNENSVHVAVFEALVIKRQLTVVAG
-615 AKVSDNPATFT
+615 AN
-626 AKTGT
+626 
-631 NATHIAMFDQVI
+631 
-643 MRTLT
+643 
-648 LTAGT
+648 
-653 GGKCRAKINGS
+653 GKCRVKTDNS
-664 WSDYYSG
+664 WGDYYTGS
-671 TKTYS
+671 KIYS
-676 DIVDGTTVSVEALA
+676 DIVDGTTISVEALA
-690 DSGYHFKEWTDS
+690 DKGYHFKRWKDS
-702 GAPSTT
+702 GAPSTA
-708 SRDIVMNDSKSIE
+708 SRDIVMDNNKSIE
-721 ARFEVDAPDKFQV
+721 AEFELDAPNQFQV

-749 GTYNDGD
+749 GTYDDGD
-756 TCTIKVNVSP
+756 TCMIKVNVSP

-808 THYTLTVKTEDEGVA
+808 TQYTLTVKTEDEGVA

-874 TLSVTIDADKTY
+874 TLSVT
-886 IAKFTQVIMRTLT
+886 
-899 LTAGTGGKCR
+899 
-909 AKINGSWSD
+909 
-918 YYSGTKTYS
+918 
-927 DIVDGTTVSVE
+927 
-938 ALADSG
+938 
-944 YHFKEWT
+944 
-951 DSGAPSTT
+951 
-959 SRDIVMNDSKSIE
+959 
-972 ARFEVDAPDKFQVT
+972 VDA
-986 YEAIPNGSATMEGAG
+986 N
-1001 TYNDGDTCTIKV
+1001 
-1013 NVSPGYTLNKV
+1013 
-1024 LVDGVKITL
+1024 
-1033 NSNNQYSFV
+1033 
-1042 VEKNIKVT
+1042 
-1050 IECDL
+1050 
-1055 IPEPTHYT
+1055 
-1063 LTVKTEDEG
+1063 
-1072 VAQGGVGINK
+1072 
-1082 ESNLGVE
+1082 
-1089 TAEFE
+1089 
-1094 DGTVATIHATAAEG
+1094 
-1108 YSFGGWWKDGVKVSD
+1108 
-1123 DVTLSVTIDAD
+1123 

-1142 QDPYLELDKPYLI
+1142 QDPYLELDKTSLT
-1155 FEATGGT
+1155 FEAAGGT

>member
-89 GIRNNTCGCQDTYI
+89 GVRNNTCGCQDTYI

-291 DTPVIEEYNVT
+291 DAPVIGEYNVT

-369 KEAIRYFTFSVV
+369 KEAIRYFTFSIV

-391 DINDAWSQWAERHE
+391 DINDAWSNWAERHE

-411 TIVTIAGKANGGYEF
+411 TIVTIAGKADIEYEF
-426 EKWVTP
+426 EKWITP
-432 TGANLPNNE
+432 TEAELLNNE

-448 GLHRKVYTAYF
+448 GLHRRTYTAYF
-459 KETYIP
+459 KKETVKPETYQ
-465 PETHI
+465 
-470 VNITA
+470 VNINVISNGKCKYKV
-475 GSNGK
+475 GSNEYSNESASHSNISVTKGETIEILAVPDEGYLFDYCASTSGDRSESNPYKVAVNSNMDFSYYFKEAPITKYTVDVTSDINGK
-480 CKYKIGSGEYSEA
+480 CKYKIGSGEYSKLDK
-493 ASSHFNISITDGE
+493 SHPRFQVPAGE
-506 TIEVLGVPDS
+506 TVTVLAEADS
-516 GYSFEQ
+516 GYKFVRWSYK
-522 WNIGGTTSNSNP
+522 GGVTKDNP
-534 YSKVITENVDF
+534 YSMIINENMVLRCIFEQIPIDKVSIAVR
-545 SCTFVEIPPEEVT
+545 
-558 ITVGSDGTN
+558 SDGTN
-567 ETRYRI
+567 ETRYKI
-573 GDSSWS
+573 SEQSWS
-579 NWSTSEH
+579 NWSTLEH
-586 TFKTAVG
+586 RFELDPNITY
-593 SIYSV
+593 SI
-598 EARAV
+598 EARAK
-603 GNYKFREWNTSG
+603 GNFVFKEWNTGGIKTTNNPTEFTTKSNENSVHVAVFEALVIKRQLTVVAG
-615 AKVSDNPATFT
+615 AN
-626 AKTGT
+626 
-631 NATHIAMFDQVI
+631 
-643 MRTLT
+643 
-648 LTAGT
+648 
-653 GGKCRAKINGS
+653 GKCRVKTDNS
-664 WSDYYSG
+664 WGDYYTGS
-671 TKTYS
+671 KIYS
-676 DIVDGTTVSVEALA
+676 DIVDGTTISVEALA
-690 DSGYHFKEWTDS
+690 DKGYHFKRWKDS
-702 GAPSTT
+702 GAPSTA
-708 SRDIVMNDSKSIE
+708 SRDIVMDNNKSIE
-721 ARFEVDAPDKFQV
+721 AEFELDAPNQFQV

-756 TCTIKVNVSP
+756 TCMIKVNVSP

-781 LNSNNQYSFV
+781 LNNNNQYSFV

-874 TLSVTIDADKTY
+874 TLSVT
-886 IAKFTQVIMRTLT
+886 V
-899 LTAGTGGKCR
+899 
-909 AKINGSWSD
+909 
-918 YYSGTKTYS
+918 
-927 DIVDGTTVSVE
+927 
-938 ALADSG
+938 
-944 YHFKEWT
+944 
-951 DSGAPSTT
+951 
-959 SRDIVMNDSKSIE
+959 
-972 ARFEVDAPDKFQVT
+972 
-986 YEAIPNGSATMEGAG
+986 
-1001 TYNDGDTCTIKV
+1001 
-1013 NVSPGYTLNKV
+1013 
-1024 LVDGVKITL
+1024 
-1033 NSNNQYSFV
+1033 
-1042 VEKNIKVT
+1042 
-1050 IECDL
+1050 
-1055 IPEPTHYT
+1055 
-1063 LTVKTEDEG
+1063 
-1072 VAQGGVGINK
+1072 
-1082 ESNLGVE
+1082 
-1089 TAEFE
+1089 
-1094 DGTVATIHATAAEG
+1094 
-1108 YSFGGWWKDGVKVSD
+1108 
-1123 DVTLSVTIDAD
+1123 DAD

-1142 QDPYLELDKPYLI
+1142 QDPYLELDKTSLT
-1155 FEATGGT
+1155 FEAAGGT

>member
-1 MECNIKIV
+1 MKCNIKIV

-14 LPLGTFPKREH
+14 LPLGTFPKREY

-233 VVGAGTFP
+233 VIGAGTFP

-291 DTPVIEEYNVT
+291 DAPVIEEYNVT

-333 GWAVDTVTASGGNLV
+333 GWAVGTVTASGGNLV

-369 KEAIRYFTFSVV
+369 KEAIRYFTFSIV

-391 DINDAWSQWAERHE
+391 DINDAWSNWAERHE

-411 TIVTIAGKANGGYEF
+411 TIVTIAGKADIEYEF
-426 EKWVTP
+426 EKWITP
-432 TGANLPNNE
+432 TEAELLNNE
-441 NNIIVEE
+441 NNIIIEE
-448 GLHRKVYTAYF
+448 GLHHRTYTAYF
-459 KETYIP
+459 KKETVKPETYQ
-465 PETHI
+465 
-470 VNITA
+470 VNINVISNGKCKYKV
-475 GSNGK
+475 GSNEYSNESASHSNISVTKGETIEILAVPDKGYLFDYCASTSGDRSESNPYKVAVNSNMDFSYYFKEAPITKYTVDVTSDINGK
-480 CKYKIGSGEYSEA
+480 CKYKIGSGEYSELDK
-493 ASSHFNISITDGE
+493 SHPRFQVPAGE
-506 TIEVLGVPDS
+506 TVTVLAEADS
-516 GYSFEQ
+516 GYKFVRWSYK
-522 WNIGGTTSNSNP
+522 GGVTKDNP
-534 YSKVITENVDF
+534 YSMIINENMVLRCIFEQIPIDKVSIAVR
-545 SCTFVEIPPEEVT
+545 
-558 ITVGSDGTN
+558 SDGTN
-567 ETRYRI
+567 ETRYKI
-573 GDSSWS
+573 SEQSWS
-579 NWSTSEH
+579 NWSTLEH
-586 TFKTAVG
+586 RFELDPNITY
-593 SIYSV
+593 SI
-598 EARAV
+598 EARAK
-603 GNYKFREWNTSG
+603 GNFVFKEWNTGGIKTTNNPTEFTTKSNENSVHVAVFEALVIKRQLTVVAG
-615 AKVSDNPATFT
+615 AN
-626 AKTGT
+626 
-631 NATHIAMFDQVI
+631 
-643 MRTLT
+643 
-648 LTAGT
+648 
-653 GGKCRAKINGS
+653 GKCRVKTDNS
-664 WSDYYSG
+664 WGDYYTGS
-671 TKTYS
+671 KIYS
-676 DIVDGTTVSVEALA
+676 DIVDGTTISVEALA
-690 DSGYHFKEWTDS
+690 DKGYHFKRWKDS
-702 GAPSTT
+702 GAPSTA
-708 SRDIVMNDSKSIE
+708 SRDIVMNNNKSIE
-721 ARFEVDAPDKFQV
+721 AEFELDAPNKFQV

-749 GTYNDGD
+749 GTYDDGD
-756 TCTIKVNVSP
+756 TCMIKVNVSP

-781 LNSNNQYSFV
+781 LNSNNQYNFV

-801 CDLIPEP
+801 CDFIPKP

-874 TLSVTIDADKTY
+874 TLSVT
-886 IAKFTQVIMRTLT
+886 
-899 LTAGTGGKCR
+899 
-909 AKINGSWSD
+909 
-918 YYSGTKTYS
+918 
-927 DIVDGTTVSVE
+927 
-938 ALADSG
+938 
-944 YHFKEWT
+944 
-951 DSGAPSTT
+951 
-959 SRDIVMNDSKSIE
+959 
-972 ARFEVDAPDKFQVT
+972 VDA
-986 YEAIPNGSATMEGAG
+986 N
-1001 TYNDGDTCTIKV
+1001 
-1013 NVSPGYTLNKV
+1013 
-1024 LVDGVKITL
+1024 
-1033 NSNNQYSFV
+1033 
-1042 VEKNIKVT
+1042 
-1050 IECDL
+1050 
-1055 IPEPTHYT
+1055 
-1063 LTVKTEDEG
+1063 
-1072 VAQGGVGINK
+1072 
-1082 ESNLGVE
+1082 
-1089 TAEFE
+1089 
-1094 DGTVATIHATAAEG
+1094 
-1108 YSFGGWWKDGVKVSD
+1108 
-1123 DVTLSVTIDAD
+1123 

-1142 QDPYLELDKPYLI
+1142 QDPYLELDKTSLT
-1155 FEATGGT
+1155 FKAAGGT

>member
-89 GIRNNTCGCQDTYI
+89 GIRNNICGCQDTYI

-291 DTPVIEEYNVT
+291 DAPVIEEYNVT

-369 KEAIRYFTFSVV
+369 KEAIRYFTFSIV

-391 DINDAWSQWAERHE
+391 DINDTWSNWAERHE

-411 TIVTIAGKANGGYEF
+411 TIVTIAGKADIEYEF
-426 EKWVTP
+426 EKWITP
-432 TGANLPNNE
+432 TEAELLNNE

-448 GLHRKVYTAYF
+448 GLHRRTYTAYF
-459 KETYIP
+459 KKETVKPETYQ
-465 PETHI
+465 
-470 VNITA
+470 VNINVISNGKCKYKV
-475 GSNGK
+475 GSNEYSNESASHSNISVTKGETIEILAVPDEGYLFDYCASTSGDRSESNPYKVAVNSNMDFSYYFKEAPITKYTVDVTSDINGK
-480 CKYKIGSGEYSEA
+480 CKYKIGSGEYSELDK
-493 ASSHFNISITDGE
+493 SHPRFQVPAGE
-506 TIEVLGVPDS
+506 TVTVLAEADS
-516 GYSFEQ
+516 GYKFVRWSYK
-522 WNIGGTTSNSNP
+522 GGVTEDNP
-534 YSKVITENVDF
+534 YSMIINENMVLRCIFEQIPIDKVSIAVR
-545 SCTFVEIPPEEVT
+545 
-558 ITVGSDGTN
+558 SDGTN
-567 ETRYRI
+567 ETRYKI
-573 GDSSWS
+573 SEQSWS
-579 NWSTSEH
+579 NWSTLEH
-586 TFKTAVG
+586 RFELNPNITY
-593 SIYSV
+593 SI
-598 EARAV
+598 EARAK
-603 GNYKFREWNTSG
+603 GNFVFKEWNTGGIKTTNNPTEFTTKSNENSVHVAVFEALVIKRQLTVVAG
-615 AKVSDNPATFT
+615 AN
-626 AKTGT
+626 
-631 NATHIAMFDQVI
+631 
-643 MRTLT
+643 
-648 LTAGT
+648 
-653 GGKCRAKINGS
+653 GKCRVKTDNS
-664 WSDYYSG
+664 WGDYYTGS
-671 TKTYS
+671 KIYS
-676 DIVDGTTVSVEALA
+676 DIVDGTTISVEALA
-690 DSGYHFKEWTDS
+690 DKGYHFKRWKDS
-702 GAPSTT
+702 GAPSTA
-708 SRDIVMNDSKSIE
+708 SRDIVMDNNKSIE
-721 ARFEVDAPDKFQV
+721 AEFELDAPNQFQV

-749 GTYNDGD
+749 GTYDDGD
-756 TCTIKVNVSP
+756 TCMIKVNVSP

-808 THYTLTVKTEDEGVA
+808 TQYTLTVKTEDEGVA

-874 TLSVTIDADKTY
+874 TLSVT
-886 IAKFTQVIMRTLT
+886 
-899 LTAGTGGKCR
+899 
-909 AKINGSWSD
+909 
-918 YYSGTKTYS
+918 
-927 DIVDGTTVSVE
+927 
-938 ALADSG
+938 
-944 YHFKEWT
+944 
-951 DSGAPSTT
+951 
-959 SRDIVMNDSKSIE
+959 
-972 ARFEVDAPDKFQVT
+972 VDA
-986 YEAIPNGSATMEGAG
+986 N
-1001 TYNDGDTCTIKV
+1001 
-1013 NVSPGYTLNKV
+1013 
-1024 LVDGVKITL
+1024 
-1033 NSNNQYSFV
+1033 
-1042 VEKNIKVT
+1042 
-1050 IECDL
+1050 
-1055 IPEPTHYT
+1055 
-1063 LTVKTEDEG
+1063 
-1072 VAQGGVGINK
+1072 
-1082 ESNLGVE
+1082 
-1089 TAEFE
+1089 
-1094 DGTVATIHATAAEG
+1094 
-1108 YSFGGWWKDGVKVSD
+1108 
-1123 DVTLSVTIDAD
+1123 

-1142 QDPYLELDKPYLI
+1142 QDPYLELDKTSLT
-1155 FEATGGT
+1155 FDATGGT
-1162 QTVNVT
+1162 QTVTVT

>member
-206 IGVFEKDEAP
+206 IGVFEKDEDP

-291 DTPVIEEYNVT
+291 DAPVIEEYNVT

-369 KEAIRYFTFSVV
+369 KEAIRYFTFSIV

-391 DINDAWSQWAERHE
+391 DINDAWSNWAERHE

-411 TIVTIAGKANGGYEF
+411 TIVTIAGKADIEYEF
-426 EKWVTP
+426 EKWITP
-432 TGANLPNNE
+432 TEAELLNNE
-441 NNIIVEE
+441 NNIIIEE
-448 GLHRKVYTAYF
+448 GLHRRTYTAYF
-459 KETYIP
+459 KKETVKPETYQ
-465 PETHI
+465 
-470 VNITA
+470 VNINVISNGKCKYKV
-475 GSNGK
+475 GSNEYSNESASHSNISVTKGETIEILAVPDEGYLFDYCASTSGDRSESNPYKVAVNSNMDFSYYFKEAPITKYTVDVTSDINGK
-480 CKYKIGSGEYSEA
+480 CKYKIGSGEYSKLDK
-493 ASSHFNISITDGE
+493 SHPRFQVPAGE
-506 TIEVLGVPDS
+506 TVTVLAEADS
-516 GYSFEQ
+516 GYKFVRWSYK
-522 WNIGGTTSNSNP
+522 GGVTEDNP
-534 YSKVITENVDF
+534 YSMIINENMVLRCIFEKIPIDKVSIAVR
-545 SCTFVEIPPEEVT
+545 
-558 ITVGSDGTN
+558 SDGTN
-567 ETRYRI
+567 ETRYKI
-573 GDSSWS
+573 SEQSWS
-579 NWSTSEH
+579 NWSTLEH
-586 TFKTAVG
+586 RFELDPNITYF
-593 SIYSV
+593 I
-598 EARAV
+598 EARAK
-603 GNYKFREWNTSG
+603 GNFVFKEWNTGGIKTTNNPTEFTTKSNENSVHVAVFEALVIKRQLTVVAG
-615 AKVSDNPATFT
+615 AN
-626 AKTGT
+626 
-631 NATHIAMFDQVI
+631 
-643 MRTLT
+643 
-648 LTAGT
+648 
-653 GGKCRAKINGS
+653 GKCRVKTDNS
-664 WSDYYSG
+664 WGDYYTGS
-671 TKTYS
+671 KIYS
-676 DIVDGTTVSVEALA
+676 DIVDGTTISVEALA
-690 DSGYHFKEWTDS
+690 DKGYHFKRWKDS
-702 GAPSTT
+702 GAPSTA
-708 SRDIVMNDSKSIE
+708 SRDIVMDNNKSIE
-721 ARFEVDAPDKFQV
+721 AEFELDAPNQFQV

-749 GTYNDGD
+749 GTYDDGD
-756 TCTIKVNVSP
+756 TCKIKVNVSP

-808 THYTLTVKTEDEGVA
+808 TQYTLTVKTEDEGVA

-874 TLSVTIDADKTY
+874 TLSVT
-886 IAKFTQVIMRTLT
+886 V
-899 LTAGTGGKCR
+899 
-909 AKINGSWSD
+909 
-918 YYSGTKTYS
+918 
-927 DIVDGTTVSVE
+927 
-938 ALADSG
+938 
-944 YHFKEWT
+944 
-951 DSGAPSTT
+951 
-959 SRDIVMNDSKSIE
+959 
-972 ARFEVDAPDKFQVT
+972 
-986 YEAIPNGSATMEGAG
+986 
-1001 TYNDGDTCTIKV
+1001 
-1013 NVSPGYTLNKV
+1013 
-1024 LVDGVKITL
+1024 
-1033 NSNNQYSFV
+1033 
-1042 VEKNIKVT
+1042 
-1050 IECDL
+1050 
-1055 IPEPTHYT
+1055 
-1063 LTVKTEDEG
+1063 
-1072 VAQGGVGINK
+1072 
-1082 ESNLGVE
+1082 
-1089 TAEFE
+1089 
-1094 DGTVATIHATAAEG
+1094 
-1108 YSFGGWWKDGVKVSD
+1108 
-1123 DVTLSVTIDAD
+1123 DAD

-1142 QDPYLELDKPYLI
+1142 QDPYLELDKTSLT
-1155 FEATGGT
+1155 FDATGGT

>member
-62 LIVGSESLTD
+62 LIVGSESLAD

-80 KANYVHPSR
+80 KSNYVHPSR
-89 GIRNNTCGCQDTYI
+89 GVRNNTCGCQDTYI

-221 INVNADPANAGY
+221 INVNADPVNAGY
-233 VVGAGTFP
+233 VFGAGTFP

-291 DTPVIEEYNVT
+291 DTP
-302 IITNPA
+302 
-308 DKGSVSGGGTYK
+308 D
-320 SGQTAI
+320 
-326 IVPSPVE
+326 
-333 GWAVDTVTASGGNLV
+333 
-348 DNGNGTYSIVV
+348 
-359 TRDLTITVNF
+359 
-369 KEAIRYFTFSVV
+369 YFTFSIV

-391 DINDAWSQWAERHE
+391 DINGVWSQWAERHE
-405 VTAPEK
+405 ITAPKK
-411 TIVTIAGKANGGYEF
+411 TIVTIAGKANSGYEF
-426 EKWVTP
+426 ERWVSP
-432 TGANLPNNE
+432 TGITFINNE
-441 NNIIVEE
+441 NNIIIEE
-448 GLHRKVYTAYF
+448 DLHRKVYTAYF

-465 PETHI
+465 PETNI

-480 CKYKIGSGEYSEA
+480 CKYKIGSGEYSET
-493 ASSHFNISITDGE
+493 ASSHSNISVTDGE

-567 ETRYRI
+567 ETRYRM
-573 GDSSWS
+573 GDGSWS
-579 NWSTSEH
+579 SWSTSEH
-586 TFKTAVG
+586 TFKTTVG

-653 GGKCRAKINGS
+653 GGKCRAKINGR
-664 WSDYYSG
+664 WNNYYSG

-676 DIVDGTTVSVEALA
+676 NIVDGTTVFVKALA
-690 DSGYHFKEWTDS
+690 DIGYHFKEWSDL
-702 GAPSTT
+702 GALSTT

-721 ARFEVDAPDKFQV
+721 ARFEVDAPGKFQV

-756 TCTIKVNVSP
+756 TCMIKVNVSP

-801 CDLIPEP
+801 CDLIPEF
-808 THYTLTVKTEDEGVA
+808 TRYTLTVKTEDEGVA

-837 ETAEFEDGTVATIH
+837 ETAEFEHGTVATIH
-851 ATAAEGYS
+851 ATAAEGYN

-874 TLSVTIDADKTY
+874 TLSVT
-886 IAKFTQVIMRTLT
+886 V
-899 LTAGTGGKCR
+899 
-909 AKINGSWSD
+909 
-918 YYSGTKTYS
+918 
-927 DIVDGTTVSVE
+927 
-938 ALADSG
+938 
-944 YHFKEWT
+944 
-951 DSGAPSTT
+951 
-959 SRDIVMNDSKSIE
+959 
-972 ARFEVDAPDKFQVT
+972 
-986 YEAIPNGSATMEGAG
+986 
-1001 TYNDGDTCTIKV
+1001 
-1013 NVSPGYTLNKV
+1013 
-1024 LVDGVKITL
+1024 
-1033 NSNNQYSFV
+1033 
-1042 VEKNIKVT
+1042 
-1050 IECDL
+1050 
-1055 IPEPTHYT
+1055 
-1063 LTVKTEDEG
+1063 
-1072 VAQGGVGINK
+1072 
-1082 ESNLGVE
+1082 
-1089 TAEFE
+1089 
-1094 DGTVATIHATAAEG
+1094 
-1108 YSFGGWWKDGVKVSD
+1108 
-1123 DVTLSVTIDAD
+1123 DAD

-1142 QDPYLELDKPYLI
+1142 QDPYLELDKTSLT
-1155 FEATGGT
+1155 FEAAGGT
-1162 QTVNVT
+1162 KTVNIT
-1168 SNVEWTVS
+1168 SNVRWTIS

>member
-14 LPLGTFPKREH
+14 LPLGTFPKCEH

-72 DTLVCIGL
+72 NTLVCIGL

-233 VVGAGTFP
+233 VVGAGIFP

-280 KDETYTAHFEL
+280 KDEIYTAHFEL
-291 DTPVIEEYNVT
+291 DAPVIEEYNVI

-369 KEAIRYFTFSVV
+369 KEAIRYFTFSIV

-411 TIVTIAGKANGGYEF
+411 TIVTIAGKATGGYEF
-426 EKWVTP
+426 EKWITP
-432 TGANLPNNE
+432 TEAELLNNE

-448 GLHRKVYTAYF
+448 GLHRRTYTAYF
-459 KETYIP
+459 KKETVKPETYQ
-465 PETHI
+465 
-470 VNITA
+470 VNINVISNGKCKYKV
-475 GSNGK
+475 GSNEYSNESASHSNISVTKGETIEILAVPDEGYLFDYCASTSGDRSESNPYKVAVNSNMDFSYYFKEAPITKYTVDVTSDINGK
-480 CKYKIGSGEYSEA
+480 CKYKIGSGEYSELDK
-493 ASSHFNISITDGE
+493 SHPRFQVPAGE
-506 TIEVLGVPDS
+506 TVTVLAEADS
-516 GYSFEQ
+516 GYKFVRWSYK
-522 WNIGGTTSNSNP
+522 GGVTEDNP
-534 YSKVITENVDF
+534 YSMIINENMVLRCIFEQIPIDKVSIAVR
-545 SCTFVEIPPEEVT
+545 
-558 ITVGSDGTN
+558 SDGTN
-567 ETRYRI
+567 ETRYKI
-573 GDSSWS
+573 SEQSWS
-579 NWSTSEH
+579 NWSTLEH
-586 TFKTAVG
+586 RFELDPNITY
-593 SIYSV
+593 SI
-598 EARAV
+598 EARAK
-603 GNYKFREWNTSG
+603 GNFVFKEWNTGGIKTTNNPTEFTTKSNENSVHVAVFEALVIKRQLTVVAG
-615 AKVSDNPATFT
+615 AN
-626 AKTGT
+626 
-631 NATHIAMFDQVI
+631 
-643 MRTLT
+643 
-648 LTAGT
+648 
-653 GGKCRAKINGS
+653 GKCRVKTDNS
-664 WSDYYSG
+664 WGDYYTGS
-671 TKTYS
+671 KIYS
-676 DIVDGTTVSVEALA
+676 DIVDGTTISVEALA
-690 DSGYHFKEWTDS
+690 DKGYHFKRWKDS
-702 GAPSTT
+702 GAPSTA
-708 SRDIVMNDSKSIE
+708 SRDIVMDNNKSIE
-721 ARFEVDAPDKFQV
+721 AEFELDAPNQFQV

-749 GTYNDGD
+749 GTYDDGD
-756 TCTIKVNVSP
+756 TCMIKVNVSP

-837 ETAEFEDGTVATIH
+837 ETAEFEAGIVATIH

-874 TLSVTIDADKTY
+874 TFSVT
-886 IAKFTQVIMRTLT
+886 V
-899 LTAGTGGKCR
+899 
-909 AKINGSWSD
+909 
-918 YYSGTKTYS
+918 
-927 DIVDGTTVSVE
+927 
-938 ALADSG
+938 
-944 YHFKEWT
+944 
-951 DSGAPSTT
+951 
-959 SRDIVMNDSKSIE
+959 
-972 ARFEVDAPDKFQVT
+972 
-986 YEAIPNGSATMEGAG
+986 
-1001 TYNDGDTCTIKV
+1001 
-1013 NVSPGYTLNKV
+1013 
-1024 LVDGVKITL
+1024 
-1033 NSNNQYSFV
+1033 
-1042 VEKNIKVT
+1042 
-1050 IECDL
+1050 
-1055 IPEPTHYT
+1055 
-1063 LTVKTEDEG
+1063 
-1072 VAQGGVGINK
+1072 
-1082 ESNLGVE
+1082 
-1089 TAEFE
+1089 
-1094 DGTVATIHATAAEG
+1094 
-1108 YSFGGWWKDGVKVSD
+1108 
-1123 DVTLSVTIDAD
+1123 DAD

-1142 QDPYLELDKPYLI
+1142 QDPYLELDKTSLT
-1155 FEATGGT
+1155 FDATGGT

>member
-257 FTHWTDSLNR
+257 FIHWTDSLNR

-291 DTPVIEEYNVT
+291 DAPVIEEYNVT

-369 KEAIRYFTFSVV
+369 KEAIRYFTFSIV
-381 ADANGLVRYK
+381 ANANGLVRYK
-391 DINDAWSQWAERHE
+391 DINDSWSQWAERHE

-411 TIVTIAGKANGGYEF
+411 TIVTIAGKANSGYEF

-448 GLHRKVYTAYF
+448 GLHRRTYTAYF
-459 KETYIP
+459 KKETVKPETYQ
-465 PETHI
+465 
-470 VNITA
+470 VNINVI
-475 GSNGK
+475 SNGK
-480 CKYKIGSGEYSEA
+480 CKYKVGSNEYSNESASHSNISVTKGKTIEILAVPDEGYLFDYCASTSGDRSESNPYKVAVNSNMDFSYYFKEAPITKYTVDVTSDINGKCRYKIGSGEYSELDKFHPRFQVPA
-493 ASSHFNISITDGE
+493 GE
-506 TIEVLGVPDS
+506 TVTVLAEADS
-516 GYSFEQ
+516 GYKFVRWSYK
-522 WNIGGTTSNSNP
+522 GGVTKDNP
-534 YSKVITENVDF
+534 YSMIINENMVFRCIFEQIPIDKVSIAVR
-545 SCTFVEIPPEEVT
+545 
-558 ITVGSDGTN
+558 SDGTN
-567 ETRYRI
+567 ETRYKI
-573 GDSSWS
+573 SEQSWS
-579 NWSTSEH
+579 NWSTLEH
-586 TFKTAVG
+586 RFELDPNITY
-593 SIYSV
+593 SI
-598 EARAV
+598 EARAK
-603 GNYKFREWNTSG
+603 GNFVFKEWNTGGIKTTNNPTEFTTKSNENSVHVAVFEALVIKRQLTVVAG
-615 AKVSDNPATFT
+615 AN
-626 AKTGT
+626 
-631 NATHIAMFDQVI
+631 
-643 MRTLT
+643 
-648 LTAGT
+648 
-653 GGKCRAKINGS
+653 GKCRVKTDNS
-664 WSDYYSG
+664 WGDYYTGS
-671 TKTYS
+671 KIYS
-676 DIVDGTTVSVEALA
+676 DIVDGTTISVEALA
-690 DSGYHFKEWTDS
+690 DKGYHFKRWKDS
-702 GAPSTT
+702 GAPSTA
-708 SRDIVMNDSKSIE
+708 SRDIVMDNNKSIE
-721 ARFEVDAPDKFQV
+721 AEFELDAPNQFQV

-749 GTYNDGD
+749 GTYDDGD
-756 TCTIKVNVSP
+756 TCMIKVNVSP

-874 TLSVTIDADKTY
+874 TFSVT
-886 IAKFTQVIMRTLT
+886 V
-899 LTAGTGGKCR
+899 
-909 AKINGSWSD
+909 
-918 YYSGTKTYS
+918 
-927 DIVDGTTVSVE
+927 
-938 ALADSG
+938 
-944 YHFKEWT
+944 
-951 DSGAPSTT
+951 
-959 SRDIVMNDSKSIE
+959 
-972 ARFEVDAPDKFQVT
+972 
-986 YEAIPNGSATMEGAG
+986 
-1001 TYNDGDTCTIKV
+1001 
-1013 NVSPGYTLNKV
+1013 
-1024 LVDGVKITL
+1024 
-1033 NSNNQYSFV
+1033 
-1042 VEKNIKVT
+1042 
-1050 IECDL
+1050 
-1055 IPEPTHYT
+1055 
-1063 LTVKTEDEG
+1063 
-1072 VAQGGVGINK
+1072 
-1082 ESNLGVE
+1082 
-1089 TAEFE
+1089 
-1094 DGTVATIHATAAEG
+1094 
-1108 YSFGGWWKDGVKVSD
+1108 
-1123 DVTLSVTIDAD
+1123 DAD

-1142 QDPYLELDKPYLI
+1142 QDPYLELDKTSLT
-1155 FEATGGT
+1155 FDATGGT

-1168 SNVEWTVS
+1168 SNVKWTVS

>member
-72 DTLVCIGL
+72 DALVCIGL

-280 KDETYTAHFEL
+280 KDETYTAYFEL
-291 DTPVIEEYNVT
+291 DAPVIEEYNVT

-369 KEAIRYFTFSVV
+369 KEAIRYFTFSIV

-448 GLHRKVYTAYF
+448 GLHRRTYTAYF
-459 KETYIP
+459 KKETVKPETYQ
-465 PETHI
+465 
-470 VNITA
+470 VNINVISNGKCKYKV
-475 GSNGK
+475 GSNEYSNESASHSNISVTKGETIEILAVPDEGYLFDYCTSTSGDRSESNPYKVAVNSNIDFSYYFKEAPITKYTVDVSSDINGK
-480 CKYKIGSGEYSEA
+480 CKYKIGSGEYSKLDKYHPRFQVPA
-493 ASSHFNISITDGE
+493 GE
-506 TIEVLGVPDS
+506 TVTVLAEADS
-516 GYSFEQ
+516 GYKFARWSYK
-522 WNIGGTTSNSNP
+522 GGITKDNP
-534 YSKVITENVDF
+534 YSMIITESMVF
-545 SCTFVEIPPEEVT
+545 RCVFEQIPIDKVS
-558 ITVGSDGTN
+558 IAVRSDGTN

-573 GDSSWS
+573 GDGSWS

-586 TFKTAVG
+586 TFKIAVG
-593 SIYSV
+593 SIYLV

-603 GNYKFREWNTSG
+603 GNYKFREWNTNG

-631 NATHIAMFDQVI
+631 NATHIATFDQVI

-648 LTAGT
+648 LIART

-676 DIVDGTTVSVEALA
+676 NIVDGTTVSVEALA

-756 TCTIKVNVSP
+756 TCMIKVNVSP

-808 THYTLTVKTEDEGVA
+808 TQYTLTVKTEDEGVA

-874 TLSVTIDADKTY
+874 TLSVT
-886 IAKFTQVIMRTLT
+886 
-899 LTAGTGGKCR
+899 
-909 AKINGSWSD
+909 
-918 YYSGTKTYS
+918 
-927 DIVDGTTVSVE
+927 
-938 ALADSG
+938 
-944 YHFKEWT
+944 
-951 DSGAPSTT
+951 
-959 SRDIVMNDSKSIE
+959 
-972 ARFEVDAPDKFQVT
+972 VDA
-986 YEAIPNGSATMEGAG
+986 N
-1001 TYNDGDTCTIKV
+1001 
-1013 NVSPGYTLNKV
+1013 
-1024 LVDGVKITL
+1024 
-1033 NSNNQYSFV
+1033 
-1042 VEKNIKVT
+1042 
-1050 IECDL
+1050 
-1055 IPEPTHYT
+1055 
-1063 LTVKTEDEG
+1063 
-1072 VAQGGVGINK
+1072 
-1082 ESNLGVE
+1082 
-1089 TAEFE
+1089 
-1094 DGTVATIHATAAEG
+1094 
-1108 YSFGGWWKDGVKVSD
+1108 
-1123 DVTLSVTIDAD
+1123 

-1142 QDPYLELDKPYLI
+1142 QDPYLELDKTSLT
-1155 FEATGGT
+1155 FNATGGT

>member
-72 DTLVCIGL
+72 DTLICIGL

-291 DTPVIEEYNVT
+291 DAPVIEEYNVT

-333 GWAVDTVTASGGNLV
+333 GWAVNTVTASGGNLV

-369 KEAIRYFTFSVV
+369 KEAIRYFTFSIV

-411 TIVTIAGKANGGYEF
+411 TIVTIAGKANSGYEF

-448 GLHRKVYTAYF
+448 GLHRRTYTAYF
-459 KETYIP
+459 KKETVKPETYQ
-465 PETHI
+465 
-470 VNITA
+470 VNINVISNGKCKYKV
-475 GSNGK
+475 GSNEYSNESASHSNISVTKGETIEILAVPDEGYLFDYCASTSGDRSESNPYKVAVNSNMDFSYYFKEAPITKYAVEVTSDINGK
-480 CKYKIGSGEYSEA
+480 CKYKIGSGEYSKLDEYHPRFQVPA
-493 ASSHFNISITDGE
+493 GE
-506 TIEVLGVPDS
+506 TVTVLAEADS
-516 GYSFEQ
+516 GYKFVRWSYK
-522 WNIGGTTSNSNP
+522 GGVTEDNP
-534 YSKVITENVDF
+534 YSMIINENRFFRCVFEKIPIGKVSIAVR
-545 SCTFVEIPPEEVT
+545 
-558 ITVGSDGTN
+558 SDGTN
-567 ETRYRI
+567 ETRYKI
-573 GDSSWS
+573 SEQSWS
-579 NWSTSEH
+579 NWSTLEH
-586 TFKTAVG
+586 RFELDPNITY
-593 SIYSV
+593 SI
-598 EARAV
+598 EARAK
-603 GNYKFREWNTSG
+603 GNFVFKEWNTGGIKTTNNPTEFTTKSNENSVHVAVFEALVIKRQLTVVAG
-615 AKVSDNPATFT
+615 AN
-626 AKTGT
+626 
-631 NATHIAMFDQVI
+631 
-643 MRTLT
+643 
-648 LTAGT
+648 
-653 GGKCRAKINGS
+653 GKCRVKTDNS
-664 WSDYYSG
+664 WGDYYTGS
-671 TKTYS
+671 KIYS
-676 DIVDGTTVSVEALA
+676 DIVDGTTISVEALA
-690 DSGYHFKEWTDS
+690 DKGYHFKRWKDS
-702 GAPSTT
+702 GAPSTA
-708 SRDIVMNDSKSIE
+708 SRDIVMDNNKSIE
-721 ARFEVDAPDKFQV
+721 AEFELDAPNQFQV

-781 LNSNNQYSFV
+781 LNSNNQYNFV
-791 VEKNIKVTIE
+791 VEKNIKVI
-801 CDLIPEP
+801 
-808 THYTLTVKTEDEGVA
+808 
-823 QGGVGINKESNLGV
+823 
-837 ETAEFEDGTVATIH
+837 
-851 ATAAEGYS
+851 
-859 FGGWWKDGVKVSDDV
+859 
-874 TLSVTIDADKTY
+874 
-886 IAKFTQVIMRTLT
+886 
-899 LTAGTGGKCR
+899 
-909 AKINGSWSD
+909 
-918 YYSGTKTYS
+918 
-927 DIVDGTTVSVE
+927 
-938 ALADSG
+938 
-944 YHFKEWT
+944 
-951 DSGAPSTT
+951 
-959 SRDIVMNDSKSIE
+959 
-972 ARFEVDAPDKFQVT
+972 
-986 YEAIPNGSATMEGAG
+986 
-1001 TYNDGDTCTIKV
+1001 
-1013 NVSPGYTLNKV
+1013 
-1024 LVDGVKITL
+1024 
-1033 NSNNQYSFV
+1033 
-1042 VEKNIKVT
+1042 

-1142 QDPYLELDKPYLI
+1142 QDPYLELDKTSLT
-1155 FEATGGT
+1155 FEAAGGT

-1168 SNVEWTVS
+1168 SNIKWTVS